1 MAEDVC
7 DIILLLFCL
16 IILSKTIIIVEREGA
31 NPNEG
36 MIYYIAACAVPF

>member
-16 IILSKTIIIVEREGA
+16 IILSKTIIVERQGA